1 MATHLDLQEQEQLD
15 QIKHFWKQYG
25 NLVTWVLIA
34 VLSAYAAWNGWQW
47 WQRDQAVK
55 AGALYEEVEKAVQSG
70 EVDRAA
76 TLFATLRERYGR
88 TAYAEQGG
96 LLVARAQ
103 YEKGQAD
110 NANATLGWVS
120 EHGSQDEYKTIAKLR
135 MASILLDRKQHD
147 QALKALERA
156 SAKEFEALVAD
167 RRGDILLA
175 QGKKDEAKSA
185 YQKAWSAMGS
195 EVGYRRVI
203 DAKLTALG
211 AGPAADKP
219 ATAGAAQ

>member
-34 VLSAYAAWNGWQW
+34 VLGAYAAWNGWQW
-47 WQRDQAVK
+47 WQRNQAVK

-120 EHGSQDEYKTIAKLR
+120 EHASQDEYKTIAKLR
-135 MASILLDRKQHD
+135 MAAILLDRKQHD

-156 SAKEFEALVAD
+156 GAKEFEALVAD

-185 YQKAWSAMGS
+185 YQKAWSAMGP

-211 AGPAADKP
+211 AAPAADKP